1 MELIMEPI
9 ETKEEEFV
17 GFPKT
22 ETNFL
27 NNLWGVKYYQ
37 ETHATDFYCHYR
49 NMIMASL
56 KKKGDV
62 LVWQNNTV
70 LAEDE
75 QLSPT
80 FEELILTVV
89 LIIIDSRLP
98 GHIKHEYFHLIG
110 KNGSIMD
117 YKTEILAE
125 VPAFLRALS
134 DQSPLSERDDDL
146 HSR

>member
-1 MELIMEPI
+1 
-9 ETKEEEFV
+9 
-17 GFPKT
+17 
-22 ETNFL
+22 
-27 NNLWGVKYYQ
+27 
-37 ETHATDFYCHYR
+37 
-49 NMIMASL
+49 MASL

-75 QLSPT
+75 QISPT
-80 FEELILTVV
+80 FEELIFTVV

-98 GHIKHEYFHLIG
+98 GHIKHEYFDLIG
-110 KNGSIMD
+110 KHGSIMD
-117 YKTEILAE
+117 YKKEILAK
-125 VPAFLRALS
+125 VPAFLRALES

>member
-1 MELIMEPI
+1 MELIMEHI

-17 GFPKT
+17 SFPIK

-27 NNLWGVKYYQ
+27 NNLWGVKYQ

-62 LVWQNNTV
+62 LFWQNNTV

-75 QLSPT
+75 QISPT

-89 LIIIDSRLP
+89 LIMIDSRLP
-98 GHIKHEYFHLIG
+98 GHIKHEFFDLIG

-117 YKTEILAE
+117 YKKEILAK
-125 VPAFLRALS
+125 VPAFLIALES

>member
-1 MELIMEPI
+1 
-9 ETKEEEFV
+9 
-17 GFPKT
+17 
-22 ETNFL
+22 
-27 NNLWGVKYYQ
+27 
-37 ETHATDFYCHYR
+37 
-49 NMIMASL
+49 MASL

-75 QLSPT
+75 QISPT

-98 GHIKHEYFHLIG
+98 GHIKHEYFDLIG

-117 YKTEILAE
+117 YKKEILTK
-125 VPAFLRALS
+125 VPAFLRALES
-134 DQSPLSERDDDL
+134 DQSSLSERDDDL
-146 HSR
+146 HSRYRRFWPTYP